1 MSRSVAVTVT
11 GTANASS
18 ERTFDTIVPIDL
30 SRVFRGYGPLPA
42 VTRTTDQTR
51 A

>member
-42 VTRTTDQTR
+42 VTRTTDQTG